1 MHCCVPSLPLGVTVV
16 GTNSNLLRPGVNGT
30 LQQKIEQTVCDWN
43 GPVWG
48 FESSQRYPG
57 NADKILAHYQL
68 RRETP

>member
-1 MHCCVPSLPLGVTVV
+1 
-16 GTNSNLLRPGVNGT
+16 VNGT